1 MSNKLFLTLL
11 LSFYFST
18 TMSSV
23 STLDTDESSVE
34 STTKDNQASM
44 MGEWTVLNPDSL
56 TFNFSSDFD
65 LEDLLN
71 GDFGGLNSGS
81 NGGEIIGNGGGIA
94 EGTFEY
100 AYQILASVL
109 KDCIDSGYCV
119 EDAKDLELLT
129 EIRDIAKQNVQ
140 NSQYLI
146 FLSGEDYMSLFEDK
160 SSGEIRTAV
169 TGLKPQSPIFINTN
183 HLYDEKT
190 AVSSWSVA
198 SAISLLVHEVGHH
211 TGTSDHVYLDRLGQ
225 KVRRF
230 FEIDTT
236 SIEQTFS
243 SNEAKVFI
251 WRSSEKSYKFDIFF
265 FWNEM
270 RFDLRNYR
278 VESRLCPENF
288 DVTEIEFSNLHWKR
302 TSFNKV
308 DGRFIVPFSVW
319 AKGHCVN
326 MVTSQSIQ
334 FDYDLN
340 FKVNT
345 NSNDGSESFEVLLD
359 VTN

>member
-1 MSNKLFLTLL
+1 MLGENKMSNNLFCAIFFG
-11 LSFYFST
+11 FYLIF
-18 TMSSV
+18 SV
-23 STLDTDESSVE
+23 SADETKIEDTDQSKVS
-34 STTKDNQASM
+34 AI
-44 MGEWTVLNPDSL
+44 GEWTVLNPDSL
-56 TFNFSSDFD
+56 QFTFSSDFD

-81 NGGEIIGNGGGIA
+81 GGGEIIGNGGGLA

-119 EDAKDLELLT
+119 ETSKDLELLT
-129 EIRDIAKQNVQ
+129 EIREITKKNIQ

-146 FLSGEDYMSLFEDK
+146 FLSGEDYSNLFVDV
-160 SSGEIRTAV
+160 SSGEVRTAV

-190 AVSSWSVA
+190 AISSWSVA

-211 TGTSDHVYLDRLGQ
+211 TGTTDHVYLDRLGQ

-236 SIEQTFS
+236 SIEQHLS
-243 SNEAKVFI
+243 ANEAKVFI
-251 WRSSEKSYKFDIFF
+251 WRSSEKNYKFDIFF
-265 FWNEM
+265 FWNDM

-278 VESRLCPENF
+278 VESRLCPEGF
-288 DVTEIEFSNLHWKR
+288 DVADVDFSNLHWKR
-302 TSFNKV
+302 TNFNKEN
-308 DGRFIVPFSVW
+308 GRFTIPFLVW
-319 AKGHCVN
+319 AKGQCVN
-326 MVTSQSIQ
+326 PVTSQSVE

-345 NSNDGSESFEVLLD
+345 ESTDGNQSFEVLLD